1 MTFIGIYD
9 NNKEKKDERKLRM
22 FSLIDTDK
30 TIAHDLFIDKEE
42 AKEVLPLIKEYIYEK
57 GVSLPMEIFDNP
69 APGVWIARS
78 AKVAENATINGP
90 CIIDEG
96 SEIRHCAF
104 IRGSAIIGKNC
115 VVGNSTEIKNS
126 ILFDGVQVPHFNYV
140 GDSVLGYKAHFGA
153 GVITANVRSDKA
165 NVCEKFRKL
174 GAIVGDY
181 AEIGCNSVLC
191 PGSIVGRQCIV
202 YPLSLVRGEV
212 PENSIYKSKDDI
224 ARRQ

>member
-1 MTFIGIYD
+1 MD
-9 NNKEKKDERKLRM
+9 
-22 FSLIDTDK
+22 SLLDISK
-30 TIAHDLFIDKEE
+30 TIATEIFTGKEHPRD
-42 AKEVLPLIKEYIYEK
+42 VLPDIKEFIMK
-57 GVSLPMEIFDNP
+57 LGASLPVDKFDNP

-78 AKVAENATINGP
+78 AKVADNASISGP
-90 CIIDEG
+90 CIIDENC
-96 SEIRHCAF
+96 EVRHCAY
-104 IRGSAIIGKNC
+104 IRGSAIIGKGA

-165 NVCEKFRKL
+165 NVCEGFRKL

-191 PGSIVGRQCIV
+191 PGAIVGKNSIV
-202 YPLSLVRGEV
+202 YPLSRVRGSV
-212 PENSIYKSKDDI
+212 PENSIFKAQDDI
-224 ARRQ
+224 VRR

>member
-1 MTFIGIYD
+1 MD
-9 NNKEKKDERKLRM
+9 
-22 FSLIDTDK
+22 SLLDISK
-30 TIAHDLFIDKEE
+30 TIATEIFTGKEHPRD
-42 AKEVLPLIKEYIYEK
+42 VLPDIKEFIMK
-57 GVSLPMEIFDNP
+57 LGASLSVDKFDNP

-78 AKVAENATINGP
+78 AKVADNASISGP
-90 CIIDEG
+90 CIIDENC
-96 SEIRHCAF
+96 EVRHCAY
-104 IRGSAIIGKNC
+104 IRGSAIIGKGA

-165 NVCEKFRKL
+165 NVCEGFRKL

-191 PGSIVGRQCIV
+191 PGAIVGKNSIV
-202 YPLSLVRGEV
+202 YPLSRVRGSV
-212 PENSIYKSKDDI
+212 PENSIFKAQDDI
-224 ARRQ
+224 VRR

>member
-1 MTFIGIYD
+1 M
-9 NNKEKKDERKLRM
+9 KELKITELFDLE
-22 FSLIDTDK
+22 K
-30 TIAHDLFIDKEE
+30 TIAADIF
-42 AKEVLPLIKEYIYEK
+42 AGKEYPWEALPEIGDFIIKLGSSLSEEEYERR
-57 GVSLPMEIFDNP
+57 GDNVFV
-69 APGVWIARS
+69 AKS
-78 AKVAENATINGP
+78 AKIAPTAYIAGP
-90 CIIDEG
+90 AIICSDA
-96 SEIRHCAF
+96 EIRHCAF
-104 IRGSAIIGKNC
+104 IRGSAIVGKNC

-165 NVCEKFRKL
+165 NVCENFRKL

>member
-1 MTFIGIYD
+1 MY
-9 NNKEKKDERKLRM
+9 
-22 FSLIDTDK
+22 SLLDIDK
-30 TIAHDLFIDKEE
+30 TIARELFADKKE
-42 AKEVLPLIKEYIYEK
+42 AKEALPLIKAYIYEK
-57 GVSLPMEIFDNP
+57 GPTLPDDIFENP

-165 NVCEKFRKL
+165 NVCENFRKL

-191 PGSIVGRQCIV
+191 PGSIVGRESIV
-202 YPLSLVRGEV
+202 YPLSRVRGVV
-212 PENSIYKSKDDI
+212 PEKSIYKSEDNIVGRK
-224 ARRQ
+224 

>member
-1 MTFIGIYD
+1 
-9 NNKEKKDERKLRM
+9 M
-22 FSLIDTDK
+22 FSLLDIDK
-30 TIAHDLFIDKEE
+30 TIARELFTDKKE
-42 AKEVLPLIKEYIYEK
+42 AKDVLPLIKEYINKK
-57 GVSLPMEIFDNP
+57 GPTLLPEIFDNP
-69 APGVWIARS
+69 SPGVWIARS
-78 AKVAENATINGP
+78 AKVAENASITGP
-90 CIIDEG
+90 CIIDEE

-104 IRGSAIIGKNC
+104 IRGSAIIGKKS

-165 NVCEKFRKL
+165 NVCENFRKL

-191 PGSIVGRQCIV
+191 PGSVVGRESIV
-202 YPLSLVRGEV
+202 YPLSRVRGEV
-212 PENSIYKSKDDI
+212 PEKSIYKSEDNIVGRK
-224 ARRQ
+224 

>member
-1 MTFIGIYD
+1 MH
-9 NNKEKKDERKLRM
+9 L
-22 FSLIDTDK
+22 LIDIDK
-30 TIAHDLFIDKEE
+30 TIARELFTDKKE
-42 AKEVLPLIKEYIYEK
+42 AKEVLPFIKDYIYKK
-57 GVSLPMEIFDNP
+57 GPTLPDDIFENP

-78 AKVAENATINGP
+78 AKIAENATINGP
-90 CIIDEG
+90 CIIDED

-104 IRGSAIIGKNC
+104 IRGSAIIGKKC

-165 NVCEKFRKL
+165 NVCENFRKL
-174 GAIVGDY
+174 GAIVGDC

-191 PGSIVGRQCIV
+191 PGSIVGRESII
-202 YPLSLVRGEV
+202 YPLSRVRGVV
-212 PENSIYKSKDDI
+212 PEKSIYKSEDNIVGRK
-224 ARRQ
+224 